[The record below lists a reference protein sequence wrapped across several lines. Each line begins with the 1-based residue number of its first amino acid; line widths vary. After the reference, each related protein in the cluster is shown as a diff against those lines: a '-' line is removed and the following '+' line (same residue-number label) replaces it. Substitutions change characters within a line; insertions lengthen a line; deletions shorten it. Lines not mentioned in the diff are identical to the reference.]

1 MNSSEI
7 KQFKVAL
14 KMFYD
19 NPERLN
25 KLYTLNQLKLCKSGT
40 FVLSHILSDSVD
52 KIDKEIM
59 SDSVILALEIY
70 EHEMYLRTV
79 ITGDFYNELRQRYLR
94 VLNVRAV
101 NNENNPTSSSHL
113 VWMLLQLGSDEM
125 SETKKHRWLGY
136 IQGCMVMK
144 NFITVQEE
152 RDLTRGVFN
161 GK

>member
-1 MNSSEI
+1 
-7 KQFKVAL
+7 
-14 KMFYD
+14 
-19 NPERLN
+19 
-25 KLYTLNQLKLCKSGT
+25 
-40 FVLSHILSDSVD
+40 
-52 KIDKEIM
+52 
-59 SDSVILALEIY
+59 
-70 EHEMYLRTV
+70 MYLRTV

-94 VLNVRAV
+94 VLNVRAM